1 MAANKEYSFDETFNS
16 GLNFVASDDNTK
28 GKSSVLIAIYY
39 CLGFEEIIGGVNEKV
54 LTSAYKTMIED
65 DKNIWPVLES
75 GVFLEVSNGVEEITI
90 YRSAKSDTRDSKLV
104 TVYFSKLTDMYAEHT
119 NIDEFYVHM
128 PNAANNIKGF
138 HNFLE
143 KYIGI
148 ELPLVPAN
156 DGVDRKLYLQL
167 VFAAMFIEQKNGWS
181 GIYSGMPYLAIKDS
195 KRRVTEFIL
204 GLSTFENERKRNAI
218 VNKERYQK
226 EQWRSLYNEMV
237 SLQNRNQC
245 IVKNVPLS
253 PEILS
258 KDFAENVHIVR
269 NVGESVSIDEWI
281 IELQMEHDSLKTI
294 KPRVVDNYDELEEE
308 LEEVEMV
315 LSENHDK
322 ERDLQAEI
330 GVEKRAILELKSNL
344 EIIKHDIMN
353 NKDALRLKK
362 LGSNLQ
368 CKSFEGICPT
378 CNQKIQDS
386 LLPIQHQSN
395 VMTIEQTINHLTAQ
409 KEMLEFALEYHRNR
423 SAKLDS
429 ALQDIRSKTMTL
441 FRLAKTIRGDLYS
454 VDEDLSETIIY
465 KRMSIEHHIADL
477 NEFKESIKEIVNKFI
492 GLSEKWHELLQEKEM
507 LSQKRFA
514 ESDEETIKIFENNF
528 VANLKDFKYT
538 SISNIGAIEISRD
551 NYMPVI
557 DKFDMKFDSSASDNI
572 RAIWSY
578 TLALLQTS
586 KKQIGNHPGVL
597 IFDEPT
603 QHSIGAE
610 DANAFFKSIIALGDK
625 CQVIVGITVN
635 NADIKN
641 VISNFQT
648 CRAACPPY
656 VVPAFRHKQCMNPAS
671 LQFRLSLSR
680 AILSMRISVH
690 YRARRG
696 EWRKTILSRKLICAV
711 ILFKHKQLRP
721 RVRTLII

>member
-1 MAANKEYSFDETFNS
+1 MLKINRLKISIVATNKEYSFDETFSS

-39 CLGFEEIIGGVNEKV
+39 CLGFEEIIGGLNEKV

-65 DKNIWPVLES
+65 EKGIWAVLES
-75 GVFLEVSNGVEEITI
+75 GVFLEISNGVEEITI
-90 YRSAKSDTRDSKLV
+90 YRSAKSETRDSKLV
-104 TVYFSKLTDMYAEHT
+104 TVYFSGLCDIYDEHT

-143 KYIGI
+143 KFIGI
-148 ELPLVPAN
+148 ELPLVPAT

-195 KRRVTEFIL
+195 KKRVTEFIL
-204 GLSTFENERKRNAI
+204 GLSIFENERKRSA
-218 VNKERYQK
+218 VANKERYQK

-237 SLQNRNQC
+237 FLQNRNQC
-245 IVKNVPLS
+245 IVKNVPIS

-258 KDFAENVHIVR
+258 QDFAENVHIIR
-269 NVGESVSIDEWI
+269 KVGEPVSIDEWI
-281 IELQMEHDSLKTI
+281 SELQAEHDSLKTI

-308 LEEVEMV
+308 LKEIELV
-315 LSENHDK
+315 LSENHNK
-322 ERDLQAEI
+322 ENDLQTEI
-330 GVEKRAILELKSNL
+330 TIEKRTILELKNNL
-344 EIIKHDIMN
+344 EVIRQDISN

-368 CKSFEGICPT
+368 CKSFEGVCPT

-386 LLPIQHQSN
+386 LLPIQHQSYL
-395 VMTIEQTINHLTAQ
+395 MTIEQTINHLTAQ

-423 SAKLDS
+423 NIKLDS

-477 NEFKESIKEIVNKFI
+477 NAFKESINEIVNKFI

-507 LSQKRFA
+507 LSQKKFA
-514 ESDEETIKIFENNF
+514 ESDEETIKAFESNF
-528 VANLKDFKYT
+528 ITNLKNFKYT
-538 SISNIGAIEISRD
+538 SISNISAIEISKD

-557 DKFDMKFDSSASDNI
+557 DRFDMKFDSSASDNI
-572 RAIWSY
+572 RAIWAY

-586 KKQIGNHPGVL
+586 EKQVGNHPGVL

-610 DANAFFKSIIALGDK
+610 DTKAFFESIIALGRK

-641 VISNFQT
+641 VISNIEPDM
-648 CRAACPPY
+648 CKY
-656 VVPAFRHKQCMNPAS
+656 IHIGEKAF
-671 LQFRLSLSR
+671 
-680 AILSMRISVH
+680 V
-690 YRARRG
+690 
-696 EWRKTILSRKLICAV
+696 
-711 ILFKHKQLRP
+711 
-721 RVRTLII
+721 

>member
-1 MAANKEYSFDETFNS
+1 MLKINRLKISIMAANKEYSFDETFSS

-269 NVGESVSIDEWI
+269 NVGEPVSIDEWI

-308 LEEVEMV
+308 LEEVELI

-322 ERDLQAEI
+322 EGDLQAEI
-330 GVEKRAILELKSNL
+330 GVEKRTILELKSNL
-344 EIIKHDIMN
+344 EIIKQDIMN

-423 SAKLDS
+423 NAKLDS
-429 ALQDIRSKTMTL
+429 AVQDIRSKTMTL

-557 DKFDMKFDSSASDNI
+557 DRFDMKFDSSASDNI

-586 KKQIGNHPGVL
+586 EKQIGNHPGVL

-610 DANAFFKSIIALGDK
+610 DANAFFKSIIALGNK

-641 VISNFQT
+641 VISNLE
-648 CRAACPPY
+648 PEMY
-656 VVPAFRHKQCMNPAS
+656 KYIHIGEKAF
-671 LQFRLSLSR
+671 
-680 AILSMRISVH
+680 V
-690 YRARRG
+690 
-696 EWRKTILSRKLICAV
+696 
-711 ILFKHKQLRP
+711 
-721 RVRTLII
+721 

>member
-1 MAANKEYSFDETFNS
+1 MLKINRLKISIMAANKEYSFDETFNS

-65 DKNIWPVLES
+65 DKSIWPVLES

-90 YRSAKSDTRDSKLV
+90 YRLAKSNTRDSKLV

-119 NIDEFYVHM
+119 NMDEFYVHM

-138 HNFLE
+138 HNFFE
-143 KYIGI
+143 KFIGI

-195 KRRVTEFIL
+195 KKRVTEFIL

-218 VNKERYQK
+218 ANKERYQK

-269 NVGESVSIDEWI
+269 NVGEPVSIDEWI

-353 NKDALRLKK
+353 NKDAHRLKK

-492 GLSEKWHELLQEKEM
+492 GLSEKWHDLLQEKEI

-514 ESDEETIKIFENNF
+514 ESDEETIKVLENHF

-557 DKFDMKFDSSASDNI
+557 DRFDMKFDSSASDNI

-586 KKQIGNHPGVL
+586 EKQIGNHPGVL

-610 DANAFFKSIIALGDK
+610 DANTFFKSIISLGNK

-641 VISNFQT
+641 VISNLEPE
-648 CRAACPPY
+648 RY
-656 VVPAFRHKQCMNPAS
+656 KHIHIGEKAF
-671 LQFRLSLSR
+671 
-680 AILSMRISVH
+680 V
-690 YRARRG
+690 
-696 EWRKTILSRKLICAV
+696 
-711 ILFKHKQLRP
+711 
-721 RVRTLII
+721 

>member
-1 MAANKEYSFDETFNS
+1 MFKINRLKISIMTTNKEYSFDETFNS

-65 DKNIWPVLES
+65 GKNIWPVLES

-104 TVYFSKLTDMYAEHT
+104 TVYFSKLSDIYAEHT

-167 VFAAMFIEQKNGWS
+167 IFAAMFIEQKNGWS
-181 GIYSGMPYLAIKDS
+181 GIYSGMPYLSIKDS
-195 KRRVTEFIL
+195 KKRVTEFIL

-218 VNKERYQK
+218 ANKERYQK

-237 SLQNRNQC
+237 ALQNRNQC
-245 IVKNVPLS
+245 IVKNVPSS

-258 KDFAENVHIVR
+258 KDFAENVHIIR
-269 NVGESVSIDEWI
+269 NVGELVPVDEWI
-281 IELQMEHDSLKTI
+281 IELQMEYDSLKTI
-294 KPRVVDNYDELEEE
+294 KPRVVDNYDELEDE

-315 LSENHDK
+315 LSENNNK
-322 ERDLQAEI
+322 ESDLQAEI
-330 GVEKRAILELKSNL
+330 AVEKRAILELKNNL
-344 EIIKHDIMN
+344 EIIKQDIMN
-353 NKDALRLKK
+353 NKDALRLKN

-368 CKSFEGICPT
+368 CKSFEEVCPI

-386 LLPIQHQSN
+386 LLPIQHRSN
-395 VMTIEQTINHLTAQ
+395 VMTIEQSINHLTAQ

-423 SAKLDS
+423 NAQLDS

-454 VDEDLSETIIY
+454 IDEDLSETIIY
-465 KRMSIEHHIADL
+465 KRMSIERHIADL
-477 NEFKESIKEIVNKFI
+477 NEFKKSIGEIVNKFI
-492 GLSEKWHELLQEKEM
+492 SLSEKWKDLLQEKEM
-507 LSQKRFA
+507 ISQKRFA

-528 VANLKDFKYT
+528 VTNLKDFKYT

-557 DKFDMKFDSSASDNI
+557 DRFDMKFDSSASDNI

-586 KKQIGNHPGVL
+586 EKRIGNHPGVL

-610 DANAFFKSIIALGDK
+610 DANAFFKSIIALGNK

-641 VISNFQT
+641 IITNLE
-648 CRAACPPY
+648 PKMY
-656 VVPAFRHKQCMNPAS
+656 KYIHIGEKAF
-671 LQFRLSLSR
+671 L
-680 AILSMRISVH
+680 
-690 YRARRG
+690 
-696 EWRKTILSRKLICAV
+696 
-711 ILFKHKQLRP
+711 
-721 RVRTLII
+721 

>member
-1 MAANKEYSFDETFNS
+1 MVYPFIPYQFN
-16 GLNFVASDDNTK
+16 LLAS
-28 GKSSVLIAIYY
+28 
-39 CLGFEEIIGGVNEKV
+39 V
-54 LTSAYKTMIED
+54 LTSIRTHGA
-65 DKNIWPVLES
+65 S
-75 GVFLEVSNGVEEITI
+75 GKHLSEGE
-90 YRSAKSDTRDSKLV
+90 RSML
-104 TVYFSKLTDMYAEHT
+104 
-119 NIDEFYVHM
+119 
-128 PNAANNIKGF
+128 
-138 HNFLE
+138 
-143 KYIGI
+143 
-148 ELPLVPAN
+148 
-156 DGVDRKLYLQL
+156 
-167 VFAAMFIEQKNGWS
+167 AMFKESAVDYKDCEMG
-181 GIYSGMPYLAIKDS
+181 AI
-195 KRRVTEFIL
+195 IP
-204 GLSTFENERKRNAI
+204 
-218 VNKERYQK
+218 
-226 EQWRSLYNEMV
+226 YNEMV

-269 NVGESVSIDEWI
+269 NVGEPVSIDEWI

-308 LEEVEMV
+308 LEEVELI

-322 ERDLQAEI
+322 EGDLQAEI

-344 EIIKHDIMN
+344 EIIKQDIMN

-423 SAKLDS
+423 NAKLDS
-429 ALQDIRSKTMTL
+429 AVQDIRSKTMTL

-586 KKQIGNHPGVL
+586 EKQSGNHPGLL

-610 DANAFFKSIIALGDK
+610 DANAFFKSIIVLGNK

-641 VISNFQT
+641 VISNLE
-648 CRAACPPY
+648 PEMY
-656 VVPAFRHKQCMNPAS
+656 KYIHIGEKAF
-671 LQFRLSLSR
+671 
-680 AILSMRISVH
+680 V
-690 YRARRG
+690 
-696 EWRKTILSRKLICAV
+696 
-711 ILFKHKQLRP
+711 
-721 RVRTLII
+721 

>member
-1 MAANKEYSFDETFNS
+1 MLKINRLKISIMAANKEYSFDETFNS

-119 NIDEFYVHM
+119 NMDEFYVHM

-181 GIYSGMPYLAIKDS
+181 GIYSGMPYLAVKDS
-195 KRRVTEFIL
+195 KKRVTEFIL

-218 VNKERYQK
+218 ANKERYQK

-269 NVGESVSIDEWI
+269 NVGEPVSIDEWI

-294 KPRVVDNYDELEEE
+294 KTRVVDNYDELEEE

-514 ESDEETIKIFENNF
+514 ESDEETIKIFENSF

-557 DKFDMKFDSSASDNI
+557 DRFDMKFDSSASDNI

-586 KKQIGNHPGVL
+586 EKQIGNHPGVL

-610 DANAFFKSIIALGDK
+610 DANAFFKSIIALGNK

-641 VISNFQT
+641 VISNLEPE
-648 CRAACPPY
+648 RY
-656 VVPAFRHKQCMNPAS
+656 KYIHIGEKAFA
-671 LQFRLSLSR
+671 
-680 AILSMRISVH
+680 
-690 YRARRG
+690 
-696 EWRKTILSRKLICAV
+696 
-711 ILFKHKQLRP
+711 
-721 RVRTLII
+721 

>member
-1 MAANKEYSFDETFNS
+1 MLKINRLKISIMAANKEYSFDETFNS

-65 DKNIWPVLES
+65 DKSIWPVLES

-119 NIDEFYVHM
+119 NMDEFYVHM

-138 HNFLE
+138 HNFFE
-143 KYIGI
+143 KFIGI

-195 KRRVTEFIL
+195 KKRVTEFIL

-218 VNKERYQK
+218 ANKERYQK

-269 NVGESVSIDEWI
+269 NVGEPVSIDEWI

-492 GLSEKWHELLQEKEM
+492 GLSEKWHDLLQEKEI

-514 ESDEETIKIFENNF
+514 ESDEETIKVLENHF

-557 DKFDMKFDSSASDNI
+557 DRFDMKFDSSASDNI

-586 KKQIGNHPGVL
+586 EKQIGNHPGVL

-610 DANAFFKSIIALGDK
+610 DANAFFKSIIALGNK

-641 VISNFQT
+641 VISNLEPE
-648 CRAACPPY
+648 RY
-656 VVPAFRHKQCMNPAS
+656 KYIHIGEKAF
-671 LQFRLSLSR
+671 
-680 AILSMRISVH
+680 V
-690 YRARRG
+690 
-696 EWRKTILSRKLICAV
+696 
-711 ILFKHKQLRP
+711 
-721 RVRTLII
+721 

>member
-1 MAANKEYSFDETFNS
+1 MLKINRLKISIVATNKEYSFDETFCS

-39 CLGFEEIIGGVNEKV
+39 CLGFEEIIGGLNEKV

-65 DKNIWPVLES
+65 GKDIWSVLES
-75 GVFLEVSNGVEEITI
+75 GVFLEISNGVEKITI
-90 YRSAKSDTRDSKLV
+90 YRSAKSETRDSKLV
-104 TVYFSKLTDMYAEHT
+104 TVYFSGLCDIYAEHT

-143 KYIGI
+143 KFIGI
-148 ELPLVPAN
+148 ELPLVPAT

-195 KRRVTEFIL
+195 KKRVTEFIL
-204 GLSTFENERKRNAI
+204 GLSIFENERKRGAI
-218 VNKERYQK
+218 ANKEKYQK
-226 EQWRSLYNEMV
+226 EQWRNLYNEMV

-245 IVKNVPLS
+245 IVKNVPIS
-253 PEILS
+253 PEILPL
-258 KDFAENVHIVR
+258 DFAENVHIVR
-269 NVGESVSIDEWI
+269 NVGEPVLIDEWI
-281 IELQMEHDSLKTI
+281 SELQAEHNSLKTI
-294 KPRVVDNYDELEEE
+294 KPRVIDNYDELEEE
-308 LEEVEMV
+308 LKEIELV
-315 LSENHDK
+315 LSENHNK
-322 ERDLQAEI
+322 ENDLQTEI
-330 GVEKRAILELKSNL
+330 TIEKRIILELKNNL
-344 EIIKHDIMN
+344 EVIRQDISN

-368 CKSFEGICPT
+368 CKSFEGVCPT

-386 LLPIQHQSN
+386 LLPIQHQSHL
-395 VMTIEQTINHLTAQ
+395 MTIEQTINHLTAQ
-409 KEMLEFALEYHRNR
+409 KEMLEFALVYHRNR
-423 SAKLDS
+423 NTQLDS

-477 NEFKESIKEIVNKFI
+477 EEFKESINEIVNKFI
-492 GLSEKWHELLQEKEM
+492 GLSEKWRELLQEKEM

-514 ESDEETIKIFENNF
+514 ESDEETLKAFENNF
-528 VANLKDFKYT
+528 VTNLKNFKYT
-538 SISNIGAIEISRD
+538 SISNISAIEISKD

-557 DKFDMKFDSSASDNI
+557 DRFDMKFDSSASDNI
-572 RAIWSY
+572 RAIWAY

-586 KKQIGNHPGVL
+586 EKQIGNHPGVL

-610 DANAFFKSIIALGDK
+610 DTKAFFESIIALGKK

-641 VISNFQT
+641 VISNIEPDM
-648 CRAACPPY
+648 CKY
-656 VVPAFRHKQCMNPAS
+656 IHIGEKAF
-671 LQFRLSLSR
+671 
-680 AILSMRISVH
+680 V
-690 YRARRG
+690 
-696 EWRKTILSRKLICAV
+696 
-711 ILFKHKQLRP
+711 
-721 RVRTLII
+721 